1 MRQGTDIKFAS
12 PGQQDSVQFICINQ
26 VRGVTLFFS
35 CRRYHQPLFVSHV
48 KVSQGTNS
56 GWERLVEPGPH
67 PPWLGGAA
75 QPAPGPRSGAGHTP
89 SPGSHQRTGWWQD
102 RYQHQRRPNLG
113 WGESAATHLLQT
125 APHLLAAGLGARG
138 EVSSAKQ
145 ILGQKKTS
153 RGCPQ
158 SQEQP

>member
-1 MRQGTDIKFAS
+1 MQSQGERLNQHEMRQGTDIKFAS

-35 CRRYHQPLFVSHV
+35 CGRYHQPLFVSHV

-67 PPWLGGAA
+67 PSCLGGAA
-75 QPAPGPRSGAGHTP
+75 EPAPGPWSGAGHTP
-89 SPGSHQRTGWWQD
+89 SPGSHRRMGRWRD
-102 RYQHQRRPNLG
+102 RYQPQRRPDLG
-113 WGESAATHLLQT
+113 LSESAATHLLQT
-125 APHLLAAGLGARG
+125 APHLLTAGLGERG

-145 ILGQKKTS
+145 ILG
-153 RGCPQ
+153 
-158 SQEQP
+158 

>member
-48 KVSQGTNS
+48 KVSQGTNR

-67 PPWLGGAA
+67 PCWLGGEA
-75 QPAPGPRSGAGHTP
+75 QPASQGMERGQELATLHPRGATKGWDGGGTP
-89 SPGSHQRTGWWQD
+89 LP
-102 RYQHQRRPNLG
+102 
-113 WGESAATHLLQT
+113 
-125 APHLLAAGLGARG
+125 AP
-138 EVSSAKQ
+138 EE
-145 ILGQKKTS
+145 T
-153 RGCPQ
+153 
-158 SQEQP
+158 